1 MRSTKLLLGS
11 TALVAAMFAADAVSA
26 ATVQPGGA
34 FDLTLTG
41 RIRTKA
47 FGGDL
52 QAARLNNTVSQGLDF
67 ASDARIDVLA
77 RARHDATGIEY
88 GGNIQVNVDD
98 AGGEVSNDETWVFM
112 RGGFGEFRMGDD
124 DGPTDN
130 DKVGGFSVGA
140 GTGGIDGSVVDTI
153 ALPVVGP
160 SNSGDNTK
168 VIYRT
173 PSLAGFQLVGS
184 YTPNIDGGGDQIAP
198 VDVDQGDW
206 FEGGA
211 LYTGAFA
218 GVDILA
224 SVVGG
229 VCDIKESDAND
240 SCHTIFG
247 GATVNLFGFK
257 LGGGYGSENI
267 SGTQR
272 DWANAGIGAA
282 LGPVNVS
289 LTYGIVTDSNDAVVN
304 GNEVG
309 KPQNIVVSADVA
321 LMPGLVLQGDVGYFD
336 NDVKEGAA
344 AGTIGDTDDSGYQ
357 AVARLA
363 LAF

>member
-52 QAARLNNTVSQGLDF
+52 QAARLNNSVSQGLDL

-198 VDVDQGDW
+198 VDVSQGDW

-211 LYTGAFA
+211 LYRGDF
-218 GVDILA
+218 GGFDILA

-229 VCDIKESDAND
+229 VCDIKDGNAND

-247 GATVNLFGFK
+247 GATIGLWGFK

-267 SGTQR
+267 SGNQR
-272 DWANAGIGAA
+272 DWANAGVGFGY
-282 LGPVNVS
+282 GPMNFSV
-289 LTYGIVTDSNDAVVN
+289 TYGLITDTNIVVN
-304 GNEVG
+304 ENEVD

-336 NDVKEGAA
+336 NDVQEGAA
-344 AGTIGDTDDSGYQ
+344 AGTIGDTDDDGYQ